1 MIVLTLQVLAR
12 KKKHAPAVNPDIFQ
26 KSKEALRRRHRQV
39 IYLNDSEMA
48 AVKEYCDR
56 FNINAR
62 SAIFREAT
70 MERIL
75 SQLSDSHP
83 TLF

>member
-1 MIVLTLQVLAR
+1 MAR
-12 KKKHAPAVNPDIFQ
+12 KKQTMPAPDPDMFEKRRAVL
-26 KSKEALRRRHRQV
+26 KRKHRQV

-56 FNINAR
+56 FGIKAR

-70 MERIL
+70 IETVL